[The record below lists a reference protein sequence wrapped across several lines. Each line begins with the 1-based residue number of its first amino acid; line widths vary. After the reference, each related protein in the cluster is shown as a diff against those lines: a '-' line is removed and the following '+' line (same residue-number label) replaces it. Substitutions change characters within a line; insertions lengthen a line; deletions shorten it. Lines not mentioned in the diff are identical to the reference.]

1 VHRDIKPANILI
13 TEGGVIKIVDF
24 GLAKLAGQTQLT
36 KTGSTLGT
44 VAYMSPEQA
53 RGEAVDH
60 RTDIWFLGVLLYEML
75 TGKLPFRGEYEQ
87 AVLYSIMNEDPEP
100 VTSVRSE
107 IPQSLAQVVA
117 RALEKDPEKRYQH
130 MKELLDDLESIS
142 AGIAPEEIQARILRA
157 KLRRRK
163 KPFFV
168 SPLLF

>member
-1 VHRDIKPANILI
+1 
-13 TEGGVIKIVDF
+13 
-24 GLAKLAGQTQLT
+24 
-36 KTGSTLGT
+36 
-44 VAYMSPEQA
+44 
-53 RGEAVDH
+53 VDH